1 MKVKTAGL
9 ALALVSLLAGCRQD
23 MHNQPKYTPLRS
35 SNFFSD
41 GRSARAPVP
50 GTVARGELRE
60 NTVFYTGKVGDQFAA
75 QFPMPVTLALL
86 ERGQERYNIYCTPCH
101 ARTGNGFGVVVQR
114 GFRRPVSF
122 HDPRLRAAAPGYYF
136 DVMTRGF
143 GAMAD
148 YTAQLSPQDRW
159 AIAAYIRA
167 LQFSQH
173 ASLADLPPVQREQ
186 LMKET
191 TPPAPAP
198 QQEGAPR

>member
-35 SNFFSD
+35 SDFFAD

-50 GTVARGELRE
+50 GTVARGQLRE
-60 NTVFYTGKVGDQFAA
+60 DTVFYTGKVGNQFAV
-75 QFPMPVTLALL
+75 QFPMPVTLALM

-101 ARTGNGFGVVVQR
+101 ARTGNGFGLVVQR

-122 HDPRLRAAAPGYYF
+122 HDPRLRAAPPGYFF
-136 DVMTRGF
+136 DAMTRGF
-143 GAMAD
+143 GAMSD
-148 YTAQLSPQDRW
+148 YAAQLSPQDRW

-173 ASLADLPPVQREQ
+173 ATLEDLPPVQREQ
-186 LMKET
+186 LRKEPA
-191 TPPAPAP
+191 PPAPAP
-198 QQEGAPR
+198 QPEGAPR